1 MTPAAE
7 VDIRP
12 EMGSMPEML
21 DDATSIKTY
30 KLVNPAAESMGELR
44 AWVHAQPRFRVDVTD
59 IPLRVWIKA
68 SIKE

>member
-1 MTPAAE
+1 
-7 VDIRP
+7 
-12 EMGSMPEML
+12 MPEML